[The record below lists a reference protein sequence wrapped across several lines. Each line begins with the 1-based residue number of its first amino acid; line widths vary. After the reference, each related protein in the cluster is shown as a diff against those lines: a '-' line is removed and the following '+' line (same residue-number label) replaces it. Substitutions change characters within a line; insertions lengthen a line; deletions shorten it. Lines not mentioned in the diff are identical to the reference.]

1 MVGNID
7 DQENWIKKYNNPDQ
21 SIESIYIDSIYW
33 AVTTMIT
40 VGYGDIVP
48 VNTSEKLFTMAVMM
62 LACGVFAYT
71 VI

>member
-1 MVGNID
+1 
-7 DQENWIKKYNNPDQ
+7 
-21 SIESIYIDSIYW
+21 
-33 AVTTMIT
+33 MIT